1 MSNTTTQY
9 SDTSIDLVNQLTKY
23 SKPLSK
29 EFNEQGGQSL
39 NPVLVIFTLLNSM
52 NKEDEEI
59 TGKTIEQIRRDFEIL
74 PNYYHIQC
82 LRLFMDR
89 FNNEIT
95 HNIGLQEQ
103 SLKSIAIVDGLMNLA
118 ETFYQETKRYPS
130 AFELVFLFVEVN
142 LKDTDKQQQIADFI
156 SDHEFQNRVIDDFC
170 NKFQDQ
176 YGEKI
181 KAGVTVNEK

>member
-52 NKEDEEI
+52 NKKDKKIEDE
-59 TGKTIEQIRRDFEIL
+59 TVEQIKRDFETL
-74 PNYYHIQC
+74 PNFYHIQC

-89 FNNEIT
+89 FNNEIA
-95 HNIGLQEQ
+95 HNVGLQEQ
-103 SLKSIAIVDGLMNLA
+103 SLRSIEVVDGLMNLA
-118 ETFYQETKRYPS
+118 KIFYEETKRYPS
-130 AFELVFLFVEVN
+130 AFELIFLFIEAN
-142 LKDTDKQQQIADFI
+142 LKDSDKQQQIADFI
-156 SDHEFQNRVIDDFC
+156 SDHEFQNRVIEDFC
-170 NKFQDQ
+170 RKFQDQ
-176 YGEKI
+176 YGEKM
-181 KAGVTVNEK
+181 KAGVAANEK